1 MPVSLDNIDK
11 LSCDELKDNLISMYE
26 DKLKNSLIIDDELLS
41 IILRRTKGI
50 KGRYVDICISSFK
63 NVNGITGC
71 GMLFDLKY
79 KVPIIQITKPFHV
92 TSYTMDLA
100 CKWEDEGRTF
110 SIPLHRNH
118 SIISL
123 ICITKREM
131 FSEVHI
137 NDKYSDKYSEGLKTY
152 KRFIELKGEKL

>member
-50 KGRYVDICISSFK
+50 KGRYVDICISNFK
-63 NVNGITGC
+63 NVNGIIGY

-100 CKWEDEGRTF
+100 CKWENEGRAF
-110 SIPLHRNH
+110 SIPRNR

-137 NDKYSDKYSEGLKTY
+137 NDKYSEGLKTY